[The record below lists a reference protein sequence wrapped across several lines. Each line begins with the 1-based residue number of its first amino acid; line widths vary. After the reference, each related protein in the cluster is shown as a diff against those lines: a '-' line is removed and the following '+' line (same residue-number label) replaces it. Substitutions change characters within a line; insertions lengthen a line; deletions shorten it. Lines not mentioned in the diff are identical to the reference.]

1 MGEVITIGLDIAKS
15 VFQVHGVDGAGAVV
29 IRKRVSRAKVSTFFA
44 DLPPCVI
51 GIEACPSA
59 HHWGRELEALGHTV
73 RLMPPSYVKAY
84 LKRSKNDANDAEAIC
99 EAVTRPSMRF
109 VALKTKAQQAALM
122 LHRTRQMLVR
132 QRTML
137 SNAMRGHLAE
147 LGIVSAKGRN
157 GTSELLRI
165 IADGADSRVPP
176 VARGILEVLARQYSA
191 IGAELGSIQKGILAW
206 HRSCEASRRLEEIPG
221 IGPIVATAL
230 VAEIGDWKAFGS
242 GRDLAAWIGL
252 VPKQHTTGGKDR
264 LSGITKQ
271 GNRYLRWLL
280 VTGAMAVI
288 RYAQKHGTRKQPW
301 LGRLMERRPTKVAAV
316 ALANK
321 IARVA
326 WAIWF
331 TATDTRSRNCRW
343 LRERHQQIDWQHQLA
358 RARRRNAD
366 TVVPGIGRTRLGQRT
381 SKCASSIG
389 TRFAQRIRA
398 SGHTC
403 RINRPDT

>member
-15 VFQVHGVDGAGAVV
+15 VFQVHGVDGAGAVM
-29 IRKRVSRAKVSTFFA
+29 IRKRISRAKLLRFFA
-44 DLPPCVI
+44 DLPPCLI

-59 HHWGRELEALGHTV
+59 HHWGRALQGLGHTV

-109 VALKTKAQQAALM
+109 VALKTKEQQAALM
-122 LHRTRQMLVR
+122 LHRTRQLLVR

-137 SNAMRGHLAE
+137 SNAIRGHLAE
-147 LGIVSAKGRN
+147 LGVVSAKGRN
-157 GTSELLRI
+157 GTGELLRI
-165 IADGADSRVPP
+165 VENGADGRIPP
-176 VARGILEVLARQYSA
+176 LARGILGVLARQYSA
-191 IGAELGSIQKGILAW
+191 LGAELGSIQKSILAW

-230 VAEIGDWKAFGS
+230 VAEISDWKAFGS
-242 GRDLAAWIGL
+242 GRNLAAWIGL

-264 LSGITKQ
+264 LGRITKQ

-280 VTGAMAVI
+280 VTGAVAVI
-288 RYAQKHGTRKQPW
+288 RYAQKHGTRKRPW
-301 LGRLMERRPTKVAAV
+301 LGRLIERRPTKVAAV

-326 WAIWF
+326 WAIMV
-331 TATDTRSRNCRW
+331 
-343 LRERHQQIDWQHQLA
+343 H
-358 RARRRNAD
+358 
-366 TVVPGIGRTRLGQRT
+366 GGRYKEPELPV
-381 SKCASSIG
+381 A
-389 TRFAQRIRA
+389 A
-398 SGHTC
+398 
-403 RINRPDT
+403 

>member
-1 MGEVITIGLDIAKS
+1 MFTLLSAILSGLS
-15 VFQVHGVDGAGAVV
+15 CRF
-29 IRKRVSRAKVSTFFA
+29 R
-44 DLPPCVI
+44 
-51 GIEACPSA
+51 
-59 HHWGRELEALGHTV
+59 GRSSLELE
-73 RLMPPSYVKAY
+73 
-84 LKRSKNDANDAEAIC
+84 AEAIC

-109 VALKTKAQQAALM
+109 VALKTKEQQAALM
-122 LHRTRQMLVR
+122 LHRTRQLLVR

-137 SNAMRGHLAE
+137 SNGMRGHLAE

-157 GTSELLRI
+157 RTGELLRI
-165 IADGADSRVPP
+165 ITDGADSRVPP
-176 VARGILEVLARQYSA
+176 VARGILAVLARQYNA

-242 GRDLAAWIGL
+242 GRNLAAWIGL

-264 LSGITKQ
+264 LGGITKQ

-288 RYAQKHGTRKQPW
+288 RYAQKHGTHKRPW
-301 LGRLMERRPTKVAAV
+301 LGRLMERRPTKMAAV

-326 WAIWF
+326 WAIMVHGDRYKEPELQ
-331 TATDTRSRNCRW
+331 A
-343 LRERHQQIDWQHQLA
+343 A
-358 RARRRNAD
+358 A
-366 TVVPGIGRTRLGQRT
+366 
-381 SKCASSIG
+381 
-389 TRFAQRIRA
+389 
-398 SGHTC
+398 
-403 RINRPDT
+403 

>member
-1 MGEVITIGLDIAKS
+1 MDKVITIGLDIAKS

-29 IRKRVSRAKVSTFFA
+29 IRKRIGRAKVLMYFA
-44 DLPPCVI
+44 DLPPCLI

-59 HHWGRELEALGHTV
+59 HHWARELESLGHTV

-84 LKRSKNDANDAEAIC
+84 LKRSKNDANDAAAIC

-109 VALKTKAQQAALM
+109 VALKTKEQQAALM
-122 LHRTRQMLVR
+122 LHRTRQILVR

-137 SNAMRGHLAE
+137 SNAIRGHLAE

-165 IADGADSRVPP
+165 IADGADSRIPP
-176 VARGILEVLARQYSA
+176 MARGILGVLARQYSA

-242 GRDLAAWIGL
+242 GRNLAAWIGL

-264 LSGITKQ
+264 LGGITKQ

-288 RYAQKHGTRKQPW
+288 RYAQKHGTRKRPW

-321 IARVA
+321 MARVA
-326 WAIWF
+326 WAIMVHGDRYQEPELPV
-331 TATDTRSRNCRW
+331 A
-343 LRERHQQIDWQHQLA
+343 
-358 RARRRNAD
+358 
-366 TVVPGIGRTRLGQRT
+366 V
-381 SKCASSIG
+381 
-389 TRFAQRIRA
+389 
-398 SGHTC
+398 
-403 RINRPDT
+403 